1 MPQTTQT
8 SNWKLFM
15 MILCK
20 KKKKKTI
27 IYPAS
32 CLKDWYLIDLLW
44 GSGKKSNKSSYC
56 GNHDSIK
63 MDKEI
68 SDPNINKGIPC
79 LLRKISEKISHFF
92 HLLRKPL
99 IIFIKY
105 YFIGMLLNQFIWRYV
120 QNYLFTIV
128 WQNNNFFFFFLVSDK
143 IKISWIILF

>member
-1 MPQTTQT
+1 ML
-8 SNWKLFM
+8 SNTGPCLKLHKHLIGKYSWWFYA
-15 MILCK
+15 
-20 KKKKKTI
+20 KKKTI

-32 CLKDWYLIDLLW
+32 CLKDWELIDLLW

-120 QNYLFTIV
+120 
-128 WQNNNFFFFFLVSDK
+128 
-143 IKISWIILF
+143 

>member
-8 SNWKLFM
+8 SNWNCIHDDFM
-15 MILCK
+15 Q
-20 KKKKKTI
+20 KKKKTI

-56 GNHDSIK
+56 GNHDSVK

-128 WQNNNFFFFFLVSDK
+128 WQNKFFFFFFFQATK
-143 IKISWIILF
+143 